1 MLGLGRLGH
10 GIAMSDAWG
19 YVTHNLWELY
29 DLRWIFV
36 SVRSEGVE
44 SQGDPGIGAQLEN
57 ERPEEG
63 LVLYIL

>member
-1 MLGLGRLGH
+1 M
-10 GIAMSDAWG
+10 
-19 YVTHNLWELY
+19 
-29 DLRWIFV
+29 